1 MHTDQGYTNSIPIPS
16 AAELKDHVQERLAQ
30 AQMDIVNKDSQIAA
44 LQNIRTAQRDLVLCT
59 GPAGNNPNL
68 PGCNITGT
76 GQYGPS
82 VLDSSLQS
90 RVHVLAAWYEA
101 PMVDENCNNQQYFS
115 IQVIPSTPSPVLNF
129 TAASTP
135 AGKPLKIKI
144 GILYQ
149 MVE

>member
-1 MHTDQGYTNSIPIPS
+1 
-16 AAELKDHVQERLAQ
+16 
-30 AQMDIVNKDSQIAA
+30 
-44 LQNIRTAQRDLVLCT
+44 
-59 GPAGNNPNL
+59 
-68 PGCNITGT
+68 
-76 GQYGPS
+76 
-82 VLDSSLQS
+82 
-90 RVHVLAAWYEA
+90 
-101 PMVDENCNNQQYFS
+101 MVDENCNNQQYFS